1 MGTRRSRGMTRNI
14 DQWYSLQGI
23 FPVRRETVQKFLD
36 GLHFEYLC
44 QTAKAIRQR
53 GPSGNGPGS
62 GVKVLTDHFTAV
74 ANTSF
79 SNSNFRTG
87 HSGSRESLYHPFRLV
102 LMTALFSR
110 APAPKSCSAKSS
122 RCAMWP
128 RKPPFRFLVYTVMNF
143 KALTPSGPH
152 THLWTELWESL
163 YGRYHQLLWTTSPT
177 FTAKWQRSS

>member
-1 MGTRRSRGMTRNI
+1 MTRNT

-23 FPVRRETVQKFLD
+23 WPFRRETVQKFLD
-36 GLHFEYLC
+36 GLHFEYLG
-44 QTAKAIRQR
+44 QTAQAIRQS
-53 GPSGNGPGS
+53 PSGDGPGS
-62 GVKVLTDHFTAV
+62 GVKVLTDHFTAGREHVVFELEFSDGTFWV
-74 ANTSF
+74 ARISLPPLPVGADDC
-79 SNSNFRTG
+79 SLLPG
-87 HSGSRESLYHPFRLV
+87 PGPEVMHSEIVTMRY
-102 LMTALFSR
+102 
-110 APAPKSCSAKSS
+110 
-122 RCAMWP
+122 MWP